1 MKFSS
6 ALNVDVSQWKT
17 GVRMEREGASA
28 ILRAMEASA
37 KEDSKT
43 QHGDVSESKFGAG
56 TEFMRAER
64 DEARARKYRGRKAK
78 LDDQPWILKVGSGKN
93 GRSFRGIRDGGVNR
107 NTSYYVFFQAKD
119 GAFEAVPVSEWYKFN
134 LLAKYKP
141 LTAEEAEEQFEKR
154 DKIMNFFGVMKV
166 KKESETGDMDSSS
179 KSKNIKREPRGSFKV
194 SEMDDWANDSDIDS
208 EADGSD
214 DEKKKSKAAK
224 KGKGKSGSKNKKKKK
239 RDSDDSDRDSEPLE
253 ESDEGDFDTLELD
266 YNSSSSDE
274 NEDEPEEEKVVREMT
289 GVEDLFISASEDEED
304 DENAQEK
311 DASKI
316 KPDPDAVE
324 KETGAKSKDKSGEIS
339 ESSASDSDD
348 SDMDAET
355 SKSALFLPDK
365 KRNESAL
372 ASNSNSQTPTR
383 ETDNGPNSADASSR
397 AGGSSAPAAGSLGSS
412 VPSTSGN
419 GRPLGSK
426 RKLEAAMTGSSSSRR
441 SRPNEPEE
449 ILSEEAVRR
458 YLIRKPMT
466 AKELYKKFRSKIS
479 NIRSHDLVTKIAEIL
494 GKIRPESQ
502 KIKDKGKETIQFYLR
517 PNK

>member
-6 ALNVDVSQWKT
+6 ALNVDVSQWKS

-28 ILRAMEASA
+28 ILRAMEASS
-37 KEDSKT
+37 KEDSKAQT
-43 QHGDVSESKFGAG
+43 ADANESKYGAG

-64 DEARARKYRGRKAK
+64 DEARARRYRGRKAK

-166 KKESETGDMDSSS
+166 KKESETGDMDSSFKS
-179 KSKNIKREPRGSFKV
+179 KSVKREPRGSFKV
-194 SEMDDWANDSDIDS
+194 SEMDDWANDSDMDS
-208 EADGSD
+208 EGEGSD
-214 DEKKKSKAAK
+214 DDKKKSKSSK
-224 KGKGKSGSKNKKKKK
+224 KGKGKNASKKKKKK

-289 GVEDLFISASEDEED
+289 GVEDLFISGSEDEDEE
-304 DENAQEK
+304 ENAQEK
-311 DASKI
+311 DAAKV
-316 KPDPDAVE
+316 KPDPEAGEKDAAV
-324 KETGAKSKDKSGEIS
+324 KSKEKSGEIS

-348 SDMDAET
+348 SDLDAET

-365 KRNESAL
+365 KRNESL
-372 ASNSNSQTPTR
+372 SASNSRSQTPIR
-383 ETDNGPNSADASSR
+383 DTDNGSNSADASTR
-397 AGGSSAPAAGSLGSS
+397 PGGVSTGSTSFSSSL
-412 VPSTSGN
+412 PSTSGN
-419 GRPLGSK
+419 EKSAGMK
-426 RKLEAAMTGSSSSRR
+426 RKLDGGASGSSSARR
-441 SRPNEPEE
+441 NRPNEPEDTVT
-449 ILSEEAVRR
+449 EEKVRR
-458 YLIRKPMT
+458 YLERKPMT
-466 AKELYKKFRSKIS
+466 AKELYKKFKSKIS
-479 NIRSHDLVTKIAEIL
+479 NIRSHDLVKQIAEIL
-494 GKIRPESQ
+494 AKIHPEKQ
-502 KIKDKGKETIQFYLR
+502 KIKDKGKEMTQFYLR